1 MLTFGLFFFDADL
14 DGRLDMLQTNGHLE
28 DEINVVQSSQHYE
41 QPAQLFWNAGPQHK
55 SCFVEAP
62 GSAVALL
69 SLPLVGRGAAY
80 ADIDGD
86 GDLDVMLSQPRG
98 RPMLLRNEQNLKN
111 HWLRIKLVGNGTSVN
126 RDAIGSLIEVTA
138 EGVTQRRLISPT
150 KSYLSQVELPAT
162 FGLGSSTKV
171 DEVKVTWTD
180 GSVQSLRD
188 VGADRLLEIRQ
199 AK

>member
-1 MLTFGLFFFDADL
+1 
-14 DGRLDMLQTNGHLE
+14 
-28 DEINVVQSSQHYE
+28 V
-41 QPAQLFWNAGPQHK
+41 AQLG
-55 SCFVEAP
+55 
-62 GSAVALL
+62 
-69 SLPLVGRGAAY
+69 LPNVGRGAAF

-188 VGADRLLEIRQ
+188 VGADRLLEVRQ